1 MDENRS
7 LTDTNRQNKNVW
19 AMFQEDTLL
28 RTVRKTEWTGGERM
42 EDRSAA
48 ILDNMNSNEVEYEHI
63 K

>member
-1 MDENRS
+1 
-7 LTDTNRQNKNVW
+7 
-19 AMFQEDTLL
+19 MFQEDTLL